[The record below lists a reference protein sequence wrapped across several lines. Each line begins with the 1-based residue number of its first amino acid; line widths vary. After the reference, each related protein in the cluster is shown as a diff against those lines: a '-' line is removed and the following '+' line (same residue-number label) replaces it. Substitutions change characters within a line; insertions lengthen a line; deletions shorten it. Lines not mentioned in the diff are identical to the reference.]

1 MRELLRFDSDDRF
14 DEFTEPEERNAE
26 LTKEL
31 MRFCLMVV
39 KQDLQREK
47 VY

>member
-14 DEFTEPEERNAE
+14 DEFTKPKAKDAKLTEE
-26 LTKEL
+26 LIGFYL
-31 MRFCLMVV
+31 IVV